1 MKKTN
6 KSGKGGFG
14 EYTPEGIAKKKLQDK
29 RDEKASNSADNEPK
43 DCGCC
48 WYRIRL
54 NGLQNIFLS
63 ERIYSY
69 RNLHEPRLERVFA
82 EAGFVLSSSP
92 LATGLV
98 AMAMN

>member
-1 MKKTN
+1 MKQTN

-48 WYRIRL
+48 
-54 NGLQNIFLS
+54 
-63 ERIYSY
+63 
-69 RNLHEPRLERVFA
+69 
-82 EAGFVLSSSP
+82 
-92 LATGLV
+92 
-98 AMAMN
+98 